1 MTEHTQQ
8 TTTTKNQCCPTD
20 MSAFCRSGY
29 IQTTCG
35 TGTSTEDECKELG
48 WDDCCATTMCLPIKF
63 PLTLPCFIGSMING
77 CINKLKSTTEKNYL
91 F

>member
-1 MTEHTQQ
+1 MEFSLYDEKIITPFI
-8 TTTTKNQCCPTD
+8 KLL
-20 MSAFCRSGY
+20 
-29 IQTTCG
+29 
-35 TGTSTEDECKELG
+35 DECG
-48 WDDCCATTMCLPIKF
+48 CDDCCATTMCLPIKF